1 MSSSNG
7 TVSILLI
14 VHIECYLRLNPLRV
28 DASGAAGYTVNANMP
43 MVTVQPMRQV
53 NDGRDGVG
61 EGEGD
66 LLGL

>member
-1 MSSSNG
+1 M
-7 TVSILLI
+7 
-14 VHIECYLRLNPLRV
+14 RLN
-28 DASGAAGYTVNANMP
+28 DDGFASGPGAAGYTVNANQP
-43 MVTVQPMRQV
+43 MGTAQPMRQV